1 MKVTGMKRFLALV
14 RLVVILTVLLFGAWL
29 LSETLLP
36 EGILRGYFSRLFA
49 GRVSEFTWI
58 KILLANLLPFLGVQ
72 FMNLFRVGGHAGGT
86 YVLPLFWI
94 LYGVSLGT
102 NSFVFAGE
110 RVPFSLAI
118 LWERT
123 GFTELLAYTLGYEAS
138 RDWAL
143 WQGSWR
149 VSRLPNRGRRF
160 RAQDVFYW
168 CAGLLLLI
176 LSAAREVS

>member
-1 MKVTGMKRFLALV
+1 MKRLLAFV
-14 RLVVILTVLLFGAWL
+14 RLVVILIVLLFGTWL
-29 LSETLLP
+29 LSQLLLP
-36 EGILRGYFSRLFA
+36 EGVLRDYFSRLFA
-49 GRVSEFTWI
+49 ERVGEFTWI

-72 FMNLFRVGGHAGGT
+72 FMNLFRVGKRAGGI

-94 LYGVSLGT
+94 VYGISLGT

-143 WQGSWR
+143 WQGAWQIH
-149 VSRLPNRGRRF
+149 RLPDRRWHI
-160 RAQDVFYW
+160 RAQDLIYW

-176 LSAAREVS
+176 LSAIREVN

>member
-1 MKVTGMKRFLALV
+1 MKRFLAFA

-29 LSETLLP
+29 LSAALLP
-36 EGILRGYFSRLFA
+36 EGVLRGYFSHLFA
-49 GRVSEFTWI
+49 GRVGELTWI

-72 FMNLFRVGGHAGGT
+72 FMNLFQVGGRAGGIYT
-86 YVLPLFWI
+86 LPVFWI

-110 RVPFSLAI
+110 RVPFSLSI

-138 RDWAL
+138 RHWAL
-143 WQGSWR
+143 WQGAWR
-149 VSRLPNRGRRF
+149 VTRLPDRRWHV
-160 RAQDVFYW
+160 RVQDLIYW